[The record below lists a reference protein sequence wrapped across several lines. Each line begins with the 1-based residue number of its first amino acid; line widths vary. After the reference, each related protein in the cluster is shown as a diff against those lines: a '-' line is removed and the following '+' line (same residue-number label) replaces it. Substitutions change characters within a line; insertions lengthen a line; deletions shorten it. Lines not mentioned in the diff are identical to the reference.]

1 MQRTMIVLAALLF
14 ALLFCPAHASVASVF
29 TGIYEHKVWSAAGG
43 GSGAGSTLAYTIG
56 ARHILDEVVSAHNIT
71 SIADVPCGSFHWM
84 KNWMKNHS
92 EIDYTGIDIVDL
104 GLASQHAGDANLHF
118 LTGDISAPY
127 PLPPV
132 DLVLS
137 RDALQH
143 LPLSLIF
150 GTLRNVR
157 SADPRFFLV
166 GSYPEAAAGNAD
178 IPIGEYFPIDLARPP
193 FSLGAPEVDFPEHTP
208 DGKHLYL
215 YTRAQMR
222 AWQLPKHRKAL
233 VL

>member
-1 MQRTMIVLAALLF
+1 MLRTALFLAVFL
-14 ALLFCPAHASVASVF
+14 CPADASGVSETF
-29 TGIYEHKVWSAAGG
+29 NNIYRNKLWTAAGG

-56 ARHILDEVVSAHNIT
+56 ARHILNGVVSAYHVT

-84 KNWMKNHS
+84 STFMRNHS
-92 EIDYTGIDIVDL
+92 EIDYTGVDIVDL
-104 GLASQHAGDANLHF
+104 GLAAQHAQDSNLHF
-118 LTGDISAPY
+118 LTGDISVY
-127 PLPPV
+127 PLPSV

-143 LPLSLIF
+143 LPYNVIF
-150 GTLRNVR
+150 GALRNIQK
-157 SADPRFFLV
+157 ADPKFFLV
-166 GSYPEAAAGNAD
+166 GSYPEAVAGNAD
-178 IPIGEYFPIDLARPP
+178 IPIGDYFPIDLQRPP
-193 FSLGAPEVDFPEHTP
+193 FSLGAPEADYSEHTP

-215 YTRAQMR
+215 YTQAQIR

>member
-1 MQRTMIVLAALLF
+1 MLRIMLAALL
-14 ALLFCPAHASVASVF
+14 LCRAHASVASVF
-29 TGIYEHKVWSAAGG
+29 TSIYNNKVWTAAGG
-43 GSGAGSTLAYTIG
+43 GSGAGSTIAYTIG
-56 ARHILDEVVSAHNIT
+56 ARHILNAVVSAHNIT

-84 KNWMKNHS
+84 RVFMKNHS
-92 EIDYTGIDIVDL
+92 EIEYTGIDVVDL
-104 GLASQHAGDANLHF
+104 GLAAQHAGDANLHF
-118 LTGDISAPY
+118 LTGDISAVY
-127 PLPPV
+127 PLPAV

-143 LPLSLIF
+143 LPYDLIF

-157 SADPRFFLV
+157 KADPRFFLV
-166 GSYPEAAAGNAD
+166 GSYPKAAAGNAD

-193 FSLGAPEVDFPEHTP
+193 FSLGAPEADYSEHTP

-215 YTRAQMR
+215 YTRAQIR